1 MQLSDGTETRRL
13 LRLHSALLSAVYLY
27 HLLERASDL
36 LLVRS
41 NYIWYVPVKSRGKP
55 PKLLIGTKEHGIL
68 FFPMVHLVYH
78 WFLPELKGATGM
90 IVDKDTK
97 IDEVVTELTNRIGRG
112 EYAAGQRLPS
122 EREITEELNVSR
134 ATVRGALQRLQAE
147 NIIDIVPRGGAF
159 VRSPSAK
166 VLVGPTSPNVASGL
180 ELKRA
185 GSFIRAMEAQ
195 GRKTLIRFIEPS
207 SILDAGEEI
216 GAKMG
221 VSPHTKVLRRYRV
234 HLVERIPYRIL
245 DSYYLASLTGDL
257 LGKDEGYI
265 PLFKW
270 LREQTG
276 LRAARAFE
284 KINVRMPSAEE
295 ATLLNISRTQP
306 VVDMDRWV
314 WTHDDTLFEYTHI
327 VANAALHEYSYSY
340 DIDEEASK

>member
-1 MQLSDGTETRRL
+1 MSR
-13 LRLHSALLSAVYLY
+13 V
-27 HLLERASDL
+27 ERT
-36 LLVRS
+36 
-41 NYIWYVPVKSRGKP
+41 NFE
-55 PKLLIGTKEHGIL
+55 IGTKNHGDL
-68 FFPMVHLVYH
+68 LSPMLHLVYH
-78 WFLPELKGATGM
+78 WFLPGKQRKRNCM
-90 IVDKDTK
+90 VVDKDTK
-97 IDEVVTELTNRIGRG
+97 IDEVAIELKRRIERG

-122 EREITEELNVSR
+122 EREITDELNVSR
-134 ATVRGALQRLQAE
+134 ATVRGALLRLQAE

-207 SILDAGEEI
+207 SIIPAGEEL

-221 VSPHTKVLRRYRV
+221 ISPDTNVLRRYRV
-234 HLVERIPYRIL
+234 HLVERVPYRIL
-245 DSYYLASLTGDL
+245 DSYYLASLLGDL
-257 LGKDEGYI
+257 FGKDEGYI
-265 PLFKW
+265 PLFTW

-284 KINVRMPSAEE
+284 RLHCRMPSAEE
-295 ATLLNISRTQP
+295 AALLNIARGQP
-306 VVDMDRWV
+306 VADIDRWV
-314 WTHDDTLFEYTHI
+314 WADDDTLFEYTHI
-327 VANAALHEYSYSY
+327 VANAALHEFTYAY